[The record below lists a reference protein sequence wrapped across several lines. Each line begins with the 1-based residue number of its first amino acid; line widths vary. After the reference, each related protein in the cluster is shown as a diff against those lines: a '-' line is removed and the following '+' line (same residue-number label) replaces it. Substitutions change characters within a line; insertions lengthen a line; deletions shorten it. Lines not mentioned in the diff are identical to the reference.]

1 MIDPELSEHAETVTA
16 KTLRQFALMCLVFFG
31 AIAVWQYLHA
41 RPTRA
46 IVAGALAVVLGGTG
60 LLKPE
65 AIRPL
70 FQFLM
75 WVTRPIGVIMTKLIL
90 RIAYYGLFTPLA
102 LWFKLTKRD
111 SLGRARESGDT
122 HWQKRTDRRDPRR
135 YLRQA

>member
-1 MIDPELSEHAETVTA
+1 MIDPRLSEHAETVTA
-16 KTLRQFALMCLVFFG
+16 KTLRQFALMCLVFFARDRRVASSMHGRRAMVSG
-31 AIAVWQYLHA
+31 AFAVL
-41 RPTRA
+41 
-46 IVAGALAVVLGGTG
+46 LGGTG
-60 LLKPE
+60 LVKPE

-70 FQFLM
+70 FQFLI

-111 SLGRARESGDT
+111 SLGRGRESGDT